1 MPHDS
6 TGEKPSYLLFGV
18 DCRTPT
24 DAEFLNPTTLQLTD
38 VQDYREELSLSLA
51 SAREIAAKAVQ
62 AAQKRYK
69 KHYDKKVNPATY
81 RVGEWVLVKF
91 PADESG
97 KLRKLARPWHGPYR
111 VTEVNEP
118 NISVS
123 NVYHP
128 KKETIKIHQSRV
140 KHCPVDFP
148 AGFYWYGGK
157 RKGPGRPP
165 KWVEQLLAGKD
176 ADKAVDKEA
185 EIDVTKASTEHRDLM
200 IGNDRTEISDKS
212 HGVIID
218 ESSRVPGANNDT

>member
-1 MPHDS
+1 M
-6 TGEKPSYLLFGV
+6 
-18 DCRTPT
+18 
-24 DAEFLNPTTLQLTD
+24 TTRR
-38 VQDYREELSLSLA
+38 VKA
-51 SAREIAAKAVQ
+51 IA
-62 AAQKRYK
+62 
-69 KHYDKKVNPATY
+69 
-81 RVGEWVLVKF
+81 
-91 PADESG
+91 

-118 NISVS
+118 DINVS
-123 NVYHP
+123 NMYHP

-185 EIDVTKASTEHRDLM
+185 EIDVTKASTEHRDLT
-200 IGNDRTEISDKS
+200 IGNDKIEISDES
-212 HGVIID
+212 HGVIVD
-218 ESSRVPGANNDT
+218 ESARVPRANNDTQPRAKSTRYGLRQHPQCNKKWMN

>member
-1 MPHDS
+1 M
-6 TGEKPSYLLFGV
+6 FGGQGQG
-18 DCRTPT
+18 RG
-24 DAEFLNPTTLQLTD
+24 
-38 VQDYREELSLSLA
+38 RGRGSLSPMT
-51 SAREIAAKAVQ
+51 RRRFKTIAKVEDQQRDDRSIITRVKPAWFLP
-62 AAQKRYK
+62 
-69 KHYDKKVNPATY
+69 KVNPATY

-128 KKETIKIHQSRV
+128 KKKTIKIHQSRV

-157 RKGPGRPP
+157 RKAPGRPP

-176 ADKAVDKEA
+176 ADKVVDKEA
-185 EIDVTKASTEHRDLM
+185 EIDVTKASTEQRDLT
-200 IGNDRTEISDKS
+200 IRNDRTEISDDPM
-212 HGVIID
+212 V
-218 ESSRVPGANNDT
+218 SS

>member
-1 MPHDS
+1 M
-6 TGEKPSYLLFGV
+6 
-18 DCRTPT
+18 
-24 DAEFLNPTTLQLTD
+24 
-38 VQDYREELSLSLA
+38 
-51 SAREIAAKAVQ
+51 
-62 AAQKRYK
+62 
-69 KHYDKKVNPATY
+69 
-81 RVGEWVLVKF
+81 VLVKF
-91 PADESG
+91 PADESD
-97 KLRKLARPWHGPYR
+97 KLQKLARPWHGPYR

-140 KHCPVDFP
+140 KHCPVNFP

-185 EIDVTKASTEHRDLM
+185 EIDVTKASTEQRDLT
-200 IGNDRTEISDKS
+200 IRNDRTEISDES
-212 HGVIID
+212 HGVIVD
-218 ESSRVPGANNDT
+218 ESARVPRANNDTQPRARNTRYGLRQHPRCNKKWMN